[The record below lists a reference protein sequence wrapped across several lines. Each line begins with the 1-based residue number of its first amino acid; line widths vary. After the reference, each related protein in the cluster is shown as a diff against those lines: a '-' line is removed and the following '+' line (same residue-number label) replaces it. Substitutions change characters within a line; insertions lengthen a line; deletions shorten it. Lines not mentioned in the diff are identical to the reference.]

1 MEFSQRLVQRGF
13 VEFNQ
18 IPLQSLTDPEGVHG
32 VQPKT
37 GPEGVHGVQPN
48 TSSVFD

>member
-1 MEFSQRLVQRGF
+1 MEFNQRLVQRGF

-18 IPLQSLTDPEGVHG
+18 IPLQSLTDPEGVT

-37 GPEGVHGVQPN
+37 GPEGVRGVQPN